1 MLIVAS
7 CAFKPFT
14 RVYPCWA
21 PCLAAP
27 NTGLTVSSMSSI
39 TVPSDPARIPG
50 TTSANPISA
59 REATASSWRTCPK
72 VNPRRNVPRVEGA
85 RTSAKTLSMPPW
97 RSRSRS
103 SMLSAPASIPA
114 TNDITTPEPGA
125 NPAQVCANS
134 ANVII
139 AQISVGGVVVE
150 AFPLAEPGDMS
161 RGACVSTL
169 TRGELT
175 TAAYVANCKVLE
187 NGFAMA
193 NPSGRPY
200 PYAFY
205 GDPDLT
211 AKNRAGC
218 VALLRMFHTSIV

>member
-1 MLIVAS
+1 MKRSMVA
-7 CAFKPFT
+7 
-14 RVYPCWA
+14 
-21 PCLAAP
+21 AAA
-27 NTGLTVSSMSSI
+27 GVALFASGVV
-39 TVPSDPARIPG
+39 VPSA
-50 TTSANPISA
+50 SADEPPMPS
-59 REATASSWRTCPK
+59 
-72 VNPRRNVPRVEGA
+72 
-85 RTSAKTLSMPPW
+85 LSY
-97 RSRSRS
+97 
-103 SMLSAPASIPA
+103 
-114 TNDITTPEPGA
+114 TTPEPGA
-125 NPAQVCANS
+125 NPAQACANS